1 MTCGLVHA
9 SYSLPELQAV
19 KLTFFAPWVRPIV
32 FRPYPK
38 ELKCE
43 TILLPK
49 RLFLLSYLS
58 KEKTVSFAAR
68 FREFVTQKR

>member
-19 KLTFFAPWVRPIV
+19 KLTFFAPLVGPIF
-32 FRPYPK
+32 FRPYP
-38 ELKCE
+38 EGLKYQ

-58 KEKTVSFAAR
+58 KVKTLSFAAR